1 MLHISSKLKIIV
13 FLSFI
18 LLLSGCEAEYNIDI
32 NNNNLKE
39 TINIKELNI
48 EKFNEKNS
56 LLYNLT
62 PQDYLDTNLK
72 WPTPVYKNSEL
83 NPYEPI
89 KLNNIKYYT
98 KTNIS
103 NYKVLGLSLSY
114 NHNQNDYI
122 NSDIL
127 NKCYDVSYSKTND
140 KIHFETISEFKCFD
154 EYKILE
160 NVTVNLNTKCNVENE
175 NSDNKNI
182 NKYTWYITKDN
193 YKSKKINFDVECI
206 QKTEK
211 KEVNEKDTLI
221 MFIILYILVISLIIL
236 IVKILHYKNNKI

>member
-1 MLHISSKLKIIV
+1 MKYKLKMSEEEV
-13 FLSFI
+13 LKKATEMVAYAKTLVDDVEFSPEDGSRTRREFL
-18 LLLSGCEAEYNIDI
+18 
-32 NNNNLKE
+32 
-39 TINIKELNI
+39 
-48 EKFNEKNS
+48 
-56 LLYNLT
+56 
-62 PQDYLDTNLK
+62 
-72 WPTPVYKNSEL
+72 
-83 NPYEPI
+83 
-89 KLNNIKYYT
+89 
-98 KTNIS
+98 
-103 NYKVLGLSLSY
+103 YKV
-114 NHNQNDYI
+114 
-122 NSDIL
+122 
-127 NKCYDVSYSKTND
+127 
-140 KIHFETISEFKCFD
+140 
-154 EYKILE
+154 LE